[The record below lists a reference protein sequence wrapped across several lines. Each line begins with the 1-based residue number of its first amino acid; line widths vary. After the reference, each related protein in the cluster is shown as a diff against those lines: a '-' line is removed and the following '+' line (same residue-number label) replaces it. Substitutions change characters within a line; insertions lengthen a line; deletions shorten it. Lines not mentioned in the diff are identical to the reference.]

1 MEELVQELQR
11 ELSGRGVSL
20 TNDEVRKALQE
31 GNYLVR
37 QFEFYQ
43 VRGQVETPAPRMQ
56 VKEFLLNHFRPPRE
70 IDPSQIEDEREA
82 SGARVPFAVRPYAE
96 ALERG
101 TVPPRTA
108 EATASLGLGGLPA
121 EPGAAA
127 PRTAPPPLPHEIAA
141 PRASLE
147 ERVGEGAPPAVDHYA
162 RRLELRRLYTDTLR
176 RIGPESYISGDVID
190 LVLQYLSSLE
200 EQFPNLHLYG
210 KDDHPP
216 GARKQ
221 ACGSF
226 AATTVKNKLDPI
238 PVFELL
244 EKIVVWHQEF
254 EKRKVTLPDQYG
266 PEARDYESLERELP
280 HLTDGLS
287 ENLLYSKSGDKE
299 GIYSNGDIVKQFFES
314 ALLKC
319 REYCS
324 PELKEQRE
332 RDSSDLLDALNDY
345 IYIISPEAHAYIQK
359 LKQEI
364 VPPAPAEAPAATSVS
379 EPAAPRTTP
388 PPLPSRAVSPR
399 KGVRAATPSNDL
411 PEVHGELERAP
422 PAPQPGLDTT
432 ITSGTVVEHETQAA
446 AYASEKKKLSD
457 SLQRHLLNILE
468 EPMDISGA
476 CSDFDR
482 YLFQLE
488 GEYQELSLPGR
499 RDAQVRQEFIQNFF
513 RNTVELHGKNRWG
526 IPGSYLDSLDKLVAQ
541 AGAELVNPLAED
553 LASLYTFLPEPEIK
567 MFINEGLR
575 RIKIYRN
582 LPTTQQTSERWQEIK
597 GYFSTAKGTEGGE
610 ILEKLKLEYFRQ
622 LVLEKKDFKERLDVE
637 LGKPVPSP
645 WLKDTFLGIMVAVA
659 TLGAAVAGFGLWQ
672 VDKANQ
678 AYSRLQQETKVLRES
693 SNGTAWQAREQE
705 WEKKY
710 AAVERRKNEA
720 ERIEREYNPLVEKHN
735 ALQNELADLKKKG
748 GRPVEVPDM
757 LLGWGERIRKHADNP
772 EKLREL
778 GTEFNRMLSG
788 SGVRLPTGGC
798 EGYLRSLY
806 RLMGG
811 PDDKQIRQKFVDS
824 SRGECTD
831 QMNGHYI
838 RF

>member
-11 ELSGRGVSL
+11 ELSGTVVSL

-70 IDPSQIEDEREA
+70 IDPSQIEDEMEA
-82 SGARVPFAVRPYAE
+82 SDARVPFAVRPYAE

-101 TVPPRTA
+101 AVPPRTA

-127 PRTAPPPLPHEIAA
+127 PRTAPPLLPQEIAA

-147 ERVGEGAPPAVDHYA
+147 ERVGERAPPAVDHYA

-176 RIGPESYISGDVID
+176 RIGPEGYISGDVID

-200 EQFPNLHLYG
+200 EQFPNLRLYG

-364 VPPAPAEAPAATSVS
+364 VPPAPAEASAATSAS

-399 KGVRAATPSNDL
+399 KRVQAAIPSNNL

-422 PAPQPGLDTT
+422 PAPQPSLDTT

-457 SLQRHLLNILE
+457 SLRMNMLQILNHQPL
-468 EPMDISGA
+468 DISGA

-499 RDAQVRQEFIQNFF
+499 RDAQIRQGFIQNFF
-513 RNTVELHGKNRWG
+513 RNTVELHGKIRWDT
-526 IPGSYLDSLDKLVAQ
+526 PCSYLDSLDKLVAQ

-567 MFINEGLR
+567 KFINEGLG
-575 RIKIYRN
+575 RIRTYRN

-678 AYSRLQQETKVLRES
+678 AYSRLQQETKVLREGP
-693 SNGTAWQAREQE
+693 NGTAWQAREQE
-705 WEKKY
+705 WQKRYDDLQKE
-710 AAVERRKNEA
+710 AV
-720 ERIEREYNPLVEKHN
+720 
-735 ALQNELADLKKKG
+735 DLKKKG